1 MDPAELDA
9 RLYAL
14 LRGKGCVKPF
24 DDPHILQAQI
34 INILFDLIP
43 AASRAALLLNW
54 EDEPADPEDFK
65 SSMYSKRAGEPKR
78 FYVNEKA
85 LEFVYAYRE
94 SYMSVDRI
102 CAPLKLGSWT
112 ILGVIYLDTRKP
124 GGFEVEDVKV
134 LETISGP
141 AAKLIHRSL
150 KQQADREEM
159 DSCHELLA
167 LDDFE
172 ELEDSD

>member
-14 LRGKGCVKPF
+14 LRGKGCLKPF

-43 AASRAALLLNW
+43 AATRAALLLNW
-54 EDEPADPEDFK
+54 EDEPVNPEDFK
-65 SSMYSKRAGEPKR
+65 SSMYGKRAGEPKR
-78 FYVNEKA
+78 FHINEKA

-94 SYMSVDRI
+94 SYMSADDI
-102 CAPLKLGSWT
+102 CAPLMLGSWA
-112 ILGVIYLDTRKP
+112 IIGVIYLETRKP
-124 GGFEVEDVKV
+124 GGFEIEDMEV

-159 DSCHELLA
+159 DSYHELLE
-167 LDDFE
+167 LDDFNDE
-172 ELEDSD
+172 